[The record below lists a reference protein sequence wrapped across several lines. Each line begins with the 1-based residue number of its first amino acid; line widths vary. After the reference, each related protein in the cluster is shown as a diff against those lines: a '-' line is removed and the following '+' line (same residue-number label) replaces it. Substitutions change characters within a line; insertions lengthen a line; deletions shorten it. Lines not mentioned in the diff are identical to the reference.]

1 MEVTKMRKPELL
13 ILVAVWEFLNAFGAI
28 VGITAIAIFA
38 FPEVSRLYGYG
49 LVGGLFGLSIAVF
62 VLICYAV
69 IAIVGGIG
77 LLSRKEWGR
86 VFSLVHAALSLL
98 CIPIGTIIGILVIVY
113 LIKPEVTEY
122 FESAKSK
129 K

>member
-1 MEVTKMRKPELL
+1 M
-13 ILVAVWEFLNAFGAI
+13 
-28 VGITAIAIFA
+28 GI
-38 FPEVSRLYGYG
+38 
-49 LVGGLFGLSIAVF
+49 
-62 VLICYAV
+62 
-69 IAIVGGIG
+69 
-77 LLSRKEWGR
+77 LSRKEWGR
-86 VFSLVHAALSLL
+86 AFSLVHAALSLL